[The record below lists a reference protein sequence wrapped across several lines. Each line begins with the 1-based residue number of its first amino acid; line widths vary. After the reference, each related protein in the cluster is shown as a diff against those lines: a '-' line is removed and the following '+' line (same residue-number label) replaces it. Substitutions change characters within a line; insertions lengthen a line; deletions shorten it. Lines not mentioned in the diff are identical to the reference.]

1 MKLVTHLPFL
11 KVILIFGTC
20 FFCAPTYSGFADPVV
35 NNQIPAPLTNSATLL
50 DLRAYC
56 KNQYGNRYYPHN
68 FSCWSGNQNEQPVI
82 IDPNQACKSLYGDN
96 YKSAKQYTDLYCV
109 SP

>member
-1 MKLVTHLPFL
+1 VML
-11 KVILIFGTC
+11 ILGAC
-20 FFCAPTYSGFADPVV
+20 FFCTSSYSGFADPVV
-35 NNQIPAPLTNSATLL
+35 DNQIPAPSNKSILL

-56 KNQYGNRYYPHN
+56 KKQYANRYYPHN
-68 FSCWSGNQNEQPVI
+68 FSCWSGYQNEQPVNI
-82 IDPNQACKSLYGDN
+82 NPDQACKDLYGDS